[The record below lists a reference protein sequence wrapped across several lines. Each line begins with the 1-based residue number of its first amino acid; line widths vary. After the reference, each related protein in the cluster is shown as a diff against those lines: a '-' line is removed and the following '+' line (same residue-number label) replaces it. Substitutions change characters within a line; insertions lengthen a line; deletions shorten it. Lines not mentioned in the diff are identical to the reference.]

1 MIEEEDKERE
11 NNINDFYNFLK
22 CCGYSLNNI
31 EPININ
37 SNGANAKFEI
47 KLDKNLMNKYIYMQI
62 VLVDEKSTSSYLI
75 CLCESKDK
83 FDIETRDI
91 RNPKALDGAKNFTEK
106 NKIEFI
112 KKGEEFKLNE
122 SSNHTLIDSIN

>member
-37 SNGANAKFEI
+37 SNRANAKFEI
-47 KLDKNLMNKYIYMQI
+47 KLDKNLMNKYI
-62 VLVDEKSTSSYLI
+62 
-75 CLCESKDK
+75 C
-83 FDIETRDI
+83 
-91 RNPKALDGAKNFTEK
+91 
-106 NKIEFI
+106 
-112 KKGEEFKLNE
+112 KLF
-122 SSNHTLIDSIN
+122 